1 MSDRSPRIL
10 LVLPKPLVKAI
21 DAHRREAGIL
31 SRTETIR
38 RLIEAGLAAN
48 QRVATPAK

>member
-21 DAHRREAGIL
+21 DTHQREAGIL

-38 RLIEAGLAAN
+38 RLIETGLAAI
-48 QRVATPAK
+48 RREATTAK